1 MNVTAFGQEII
12 ATVNV
17 NMDQIPL
24 DLRMEVQSMANDV
37 RTYLNNQRY
46 TPGEWD
52 GEKIPVDVTIFLMS
66 RNENTYT
73 ARLALV
79 SKRLVNNQP
88 NTGGA
93 LLRVY
98 DQNWSFDY
106 TLNPTLTYQAMRYDK
121 FSSRLDFYVLMAIGM
136 DMDTYEEL
144 GGTSAL
150 KAAQGIAQLA
160 TAANESAFNT
170 YYQPGEITPMSRIT
184 ELLDIRYAD
193 FRRLIFDYHDAID
206 IYGKNKEQGRN
217 ALAAVISAIAKF
229 KREKI
234 SNRSVLL
241 QTFFDAKYPELADV
255 FKGTNIGT
263 LWADLAFLD
272 PSNTQVYEQARNAK

>member
-1 MNVTAFGQEII
+1 
-12 ATVNV
+12 
-17 NMDQIPL
+17 
-24 DLRMEVQSMANDV
+24 
-37 RTYLNNQRY
+37 
-46 TPGEWD
+46 
-52 GEKIPVDVTIFLMS
+52 
-66 RNENTYT
+66 
-73 ARLALV
+73 
-79 SKRLVNNQP
+79 
-88 NTGGA
+88 
-93 LLRVY
+93 
-98 DQNWSFDY
+98 
-106 TLNPTLTYQAMRYDK
+106 
-121 FSSRLDFYVLMAIGM
+121 MAIGM

-206 IYGKNKEQGRN
+206 IYAKNKEQGRN

>member
-1 MNVTAFGQEII
+1 MNVTTFGQEIV
-12 ATVNV
+12 ANVSV
-17 NMDQIPL
+17 NMEQIPL
-24 DLRMEVQSMANDV
+24 DLRLEVQSMANDV

-46 TPGEWD
+46 TSDEWE
-52 GEKIPVDVTIFLMS
+52 GEKIPVDVTIYLMS
-66 RNENTYT
+66 RRENTYT
-73 ARLALV
+73 ARLAMV
-79 SKRLVNNQP
+79 SKRLVNNEP

-93 LLRVY
+93 LLRVF
-98 DQNWSFDY
+98 DQNWTFEY
-106 TLNPTLTYQAMRYDK
+106 TMNPTLTYQAMRYDK

-136 DMDTYEEL
+136 DMDTYDDL

-160 TAANESAFNT
+160 SAVNESAFNT
-170 YYQPGEITPMSRIT
+170 YFQPGEITPMSRIT

-206 IYGKNKEQGRN
+206 IYGRNKDEGRK
-217 ALAAVISAIAKF
+217 ALASVISAIANF
-229 KREKI
+229 KRQKV

-263 LWADLAFLD
+263 VWADLALLD